1 MKSVGEI
8 LNASAEFLE
17 RKKIARPKR
26 LAEELLAH
34 ALRVKRIDLY
44 MQFDRLVEESELSQM
59 RPWIKRLS
67 EGEPIEYIIGE
78 VEFFGCRIKVDPR
91 VLIPRPET
99 EILVDHISKR
109 LKGASSVWDV
119 CTGSGC
125 IGIALKKKFPLISV
139 SLADLSS
146 EALTLASENAVL
158 NDVKV
163 ECLLGDLM
171 EPFNGR
177 KTDAVVVNPP
187 YVSVSEYLSLD
198 PSVRNFEPKMALV
211 GGDKGSEFYER
222 LEKSLPGFLNPGA
235 QVFLEIGFAQGDA
248 LQTIFSSPVW
258 SKRECLPDW
267 SGKDRFFFLEMQ

>member
-8 LNASAEFLE
+8 LNASSEFLE
-17 RKKIARPKR
+17 RKKIDRPKR

-34 ALRVKRIDLY
+34 ALRIKRIDLY

-78 VEFFGCRIKVDPR
+78 VDFFGCRIKVDPR

-99 EILVDHISKR
+99 EILVDHIAKR
-109 LKGASSVWDV
+109 LRNASSAWDI

-146 EALTLASENAVL
+146 DALALASENAVL

-163 ECLLGDLM
+163 ECLLGDLL
-171 EPFNGR
+171 EPFRG
-177 KTDAVVVNPP
+177 KKADAIMVNPP
-187 YVSVSEYLSLD
+187 YVSASEYLSLGR
-198 PSVRNFEPKMALV
+198 SLRNFEPKMALV
-211 GGDKGSEFYER
+211 GGDKGTEFYER

-267 SGKDRFFFLEMQ
+267 AGKDRFFFLEMQ